1 MATIKVQRKCA
12 ICGKEHDIEF
22 AKRDYGSFD
31 GVLLSD
37 IVFCEECRK
46 RLLRLLYPGMSELED
61 GEAQMHG

>member
-1 MATIKVQRKCA
+1 MPVLKVQRKCA
-12 ICGKEHDIEF
+12 ICKREHDITMAE
-22 AKRDYGSFD
+22 RDYGSFD
-31 GVLLSD
+31 GALLSD

>member
-12 ICGKEHDIEF
+12 ICKKEHDITMAE
-22 AKRDYGSFD
+22 RDYGSFY

-46 RLLRLLYPGMSELED
+46 RLLCLLYPGIRELED
-61 GEAQMHG
+61 GEAQMLG